1 MELSTFL
8 DSIESLPISAKRYA
22 ETGFQTYKKDVLNVA
37 EACEFLTL
45 SRSSLY
51 RAINAGKIPARSVT
65 GVVRFDLVE
74 LSLVKSGE
82 DAPFFIQPQQPA
94 MPDAP
99 KKRRGRIPAVND
111 ADELPVSYTH
121 LTLPTN

>member
-1 MELSTFL
+1 MELSVFL
-8 DSIESLPISAKRYA
+8 ESIENLPVSAKRYA
-22 ETGFQTYKKDVLNVA
+22 EIGFQTYKKDMLNVS

-82 DAPFFIQPQQPA
+82 DAPFFIQPATQSTMQ
-94 MPDAP
+94 DAP
-99 KKRRGRIPAVND
+99 KKRRGRIPVSND
-111 ADELPVSYTH
+111 ADEL
-121 LTLPTN
+121 LTLLNS